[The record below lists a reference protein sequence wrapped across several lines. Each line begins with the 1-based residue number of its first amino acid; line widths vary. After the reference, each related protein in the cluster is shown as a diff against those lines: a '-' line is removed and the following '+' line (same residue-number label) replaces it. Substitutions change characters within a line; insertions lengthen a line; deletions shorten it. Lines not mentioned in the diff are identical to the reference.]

1 MVSLSDQKR
10 KHQPFG
16 SKQKKL
22 KNQKNGKQQEKKG
35 VKTFSFSI
43 RCFLLE
49 DGDLEIF
56 FYRQLSIFFLF
67 YCIVLFIVVVIYFCI
82 FIMCYGN
89 LLFPSEVFMV
99 LISNRCRADCNFN
112 FYQIVFL
119 HRAPKKLLGF
129 IWQQKFLF

>member
-56 FYRQLSIFFLF
+56 FLPSIVYILLYSFI
-67 YCIVLFIVVVIYFCI
+67 YCC
-82 FIMCYGN
+82 CY
-89 LLFPSEVFMV
+89 
-99 LISNRCRADCNFN
+99 I
-112 FYQIVFL
+112 FL
-119 HRAPKKLLGF
+119 HLYYVLWEF
-129 IWQQKFLF
+129 IISF